1 MPSEY
6 FPCKRMVSFVGKS
19 LCFVH
24 HMLIKFYKLVQHRIA
39 EGPPWLKHMWSLV
52 TWYPMKSSGGGVVQ
66 FPYFFPCFSFLILP
80 FMKQMK
86 HDVPAC
92 CWSLLT
98 KLVAKV
104 YPMNSINKLMFFFFF
119 FFFSYDANIS
129 RLFFIATSLIR
140 FLFFLFFF
148 LVIRLLFLLKLE
160 PYYSVTW
167 NFCGLAIFCVF
178 QELIFA
184 IRTDWFLLLG
194 IIFCDFR
201 EYPVPIQ
208 HW

>member
-1 MPSEY
+1 MFRTPYADKILQARAAPNRRRAAMIETH
-6 FPCKRMVSFVGKS
+6 V
-19 LCFVH
+19 
-24 HMLIKFYKLVQHRIA
+24 KL
-39 EGPPWLKHMWSLV
+39 GNLV
-52 TWYPMKSSGGGVVQ
+52 PMKSSGGGVVQ

-148 LVIRLLFLLKLE
+148 LGY
-160 PYYSVTW
+160 P
-167 NFCGLAIFCVF
+167 APVF
-178 QELIFA
+178 A
-184 IRTDWFLLLG
+184 
-194 IIFCDFR
+194 
-201 EYPVPIQ
+201 
-208 HW
+208 